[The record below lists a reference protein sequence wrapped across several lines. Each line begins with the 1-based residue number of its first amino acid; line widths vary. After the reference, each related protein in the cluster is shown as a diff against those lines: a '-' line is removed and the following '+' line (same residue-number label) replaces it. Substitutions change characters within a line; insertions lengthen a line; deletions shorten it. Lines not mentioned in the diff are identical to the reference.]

1 MKGHLARDCRKRA
14 AGEPRKPGPTPRA
27 ADAIEQGPP
36 QYADYT
42 EQVHD
47 KSMGSME
54 REVYCLDMCG
64 NCSCPDSDS
73 ELFGE
78 CICEECMTLDTER
91 DCDVL
96 EDEDWVLDARG
107 FKEIIVHDDG
117 IDASEI
123 ITAAIGL
130 VPPVSQFAHP
140 TTQYG
145 SAEVASHRTEDDRHV
160 ETRWPTSLVSA
171 PLVSGAKYFGSN
183 SDEQDPWSGDQD
195 PWTTVERKRKGFP
208 SSSAGPSTASLP
220 PASTASDA
228 GPTFPPPLTASA
240 APLTYTSGITSFI
253 HTKGVQTADPITE
266 AKQKVL
272 VHRPSF
278 A

>member
-1 MKGHLARDCRKRA
+1 LARDCRKRA

-42 EQVHD
+42 EQVRD
-47 KSMGSME
+47 KDMGNLE

-140 TTQYG
+140 ANQHG
-145 SAEVASHRTEDDRHV
+145 SAEVASHRTDDDRHV

-183 SDEQDPWSGDQD
+183 IDEQDPWSGDQD
-195 PWTTVERKRKGFP
+195 PWTTVERKRKSVEFTTPGTSSGPTAASVFP
-208 SSSAGPSTASLP
+208 SSSAGPSTASIFSGVYSLP
-220 PASTASDA
+220 GCHRADLSSTVA
-228 GPTFPPPLTASA
+228 GFSH
-240 APLTYTSGITSFI
+240 SFYI
-253 HTKGVQTADPITE
+253 YLWQY
-266 AKQKVL
+266 
-272 VHRPSF
+272 SF
-278 A
+278 YI